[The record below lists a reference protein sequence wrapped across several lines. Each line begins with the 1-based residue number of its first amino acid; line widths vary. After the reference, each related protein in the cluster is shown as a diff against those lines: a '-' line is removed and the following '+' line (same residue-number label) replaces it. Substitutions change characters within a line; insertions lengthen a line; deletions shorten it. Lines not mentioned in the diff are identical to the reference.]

1 MERYGLDAL
10 EREDGAIW
18 TGRTRERRWSDMDW
32 THSREKME
40 RYGLDALE
48 REDGAI
54 WTGRGKRKYTSL
66 ITFANNMSYFCFVFH
81 HTASSFS
88 VKLFLKYFKTDKV

>member
-1 MERYGLDAL
+1 
-10 EREDGAIW
+10 
-18 TGRTRERRWSDMDW
+18 MDW

-40 RYGLDALE
+40 RHGLDALE

-66 ITFANNMSYFCFVFH
+66 ITFANIMSYFCFVFH
-81 HTASSFS
+81 HTASAFS

>member
-10 EREDGAIW
+10 EREDGA
-18 TGRTRERRWSDMDW
+18 
-32 THSREKME
+32 
-40 RYGLDALE
+40 L
-48 REDGAI
+48 

-66 ITFANNMSYFCFVFH
+66 ITFANIMSYFCFVFH
-81 HTASSFS
+81 HNASAFS